1 MSKSAYSFLIK
12 NKNNSPLLA
21 LIYDQWKKGES
32 LEINELA
39 HKAYL
44 SKSSIT
50 RYFQTA
56 GFDGFKEFKYI
67 LQNENISSVAPETS
81 FNDYAF
87 EEEIMI
93 QPILVTSKLNGLEVY
108 NQAISWLE
116 NAGCN
121 YILGV
126 GGNLSVCFEFRVRL
140 ERLGFQTSYFSD
152 VHNMFVSLTRAKA
165 SDLLWVFSYSGET
178 PEILHLTKE
187 AKNHDLKIIAI
198 TRSGNN
204 SLSQLADLCFQ
215 IDDSENLVRLLAFK
229 SRIAMT
235 YVIYKL
241 IAMVIEQ
248 KSEFYH
254 QRLTA
259 NIY

>member
-1 MSKSAYSFLIK
+1 MPKSAYSFLIK
-12 NKNNSPLLA
+12 NKNESPLLA
-21 LIYDQWKKGES
+21 LIYEQWKNGEP
-32 LEINELA
+32 LEINDLA
-39 HKAYL
+39 SKAYL
-44 SKSSIT
+44 SKSGIT
-50 RYFQTA
+50 RFFQTA

-67 LQNENISSVAPETS
+67 LQNENVTS
-81 FNDYAF
+81 FPSNLAPIDDSF
-87 EEEIMI
+87 EEEVMI
-93 QPILVTSKLNGLEVY
+93 KPIQITSKLNSLETY
-108 NQAISWLE
+108 NQAIDWLE
-116 NAGCN
+116 TTSSN

-126 GGNLSVCFEFRVRL
+126 GGNLSICFEFRVRL

-152 VHNMFVSLTRAKA
+152 VHNMFVSLKHANPQ
-165 SDLLWVFSYSGET
+165 DLLWVFSYSGET

-187 AKNHDLKIIAI
+187 AKNRGLKIIAI
-198 TRSGNN
+198 TRSTDN
-204 SLSQLADLCFQ
+204 SLAKLASLVFQ
-215 IDDSENLVRLLAFK
+215 IDDSENIVRLFAFK

-241 IAMVIEQ
+241 ISLVIDR